1 MRSLERRYIT
11 KRDKYP
17 EPYSSYVCFVRAI
30 RGQKFSYE
38 IVSKWFN
45 ILVDKDDYAQDERNR
60 IVKYIFY
67 LSNIPE
73 EKEFG
78 GKNCL

>member
-1 MRSLERRYIT
+1 MRSLERRYIA

-30 RGQKFSYE
+30 RGQNFSYE
-38 IVSKWFN
+38 IISKWFN
-45 ILVDKDDYAQDERNR
+45 ILIDKDDYARNERKC
-60 IVKYIFY
+60 IVEYLFY
-67 LSNIPE
+67 LSNMPK

>member
-11 KRDKYP
+11 KCDKYL
-17 EPYSSYVCFVRAI
+17 ESYSSYICFARAI

-38 IVSKWFN
+38 IISKWFN
-45 ILVDKDDYAQDERNR
+45 ILVDKDDYVQGERNC
-60 IVKYIFY
+60 IVKYLFC
-67 LSNIPE
+67 LSNMPE